1 MIDLIA
7 KCLGFVAATFGI
19 YKALVEVLAG
29 NFSRR
34 REQYQFSK
42 EFITEFQKG
51 DMHGFASGHGMYAL
65 IQRPMCDAE
74 IRFLLNTDFPFKA
87 MYLRKEVNDL
97 VKFQP
102 SESHYSF
109 ANTLKN
115 KYWRKLAKYWY
126 YFGYGITALI
136 AFFPL
141 LYKSEVV
148 ISNSSIAIICFL
160 MAIIA
165 VSCLL
170 KAYKIQR
177 AQEFMADFGCN
188 ASGSPITDHAQGD

>member
-7 KCLGFVAATFGI
+7 KYLGFVAATFGI
-19 YKALVEVLAG
+19 YKALIEVLAG

-34 REQYQFSK
+34 KEQYQFSK
-42 EFITEFQKG
+42 EFIAEFKKG
-51 DMHGFASGHGMYAL
+51 NMHGFASGHGVYAL

-74 IRFLLNTDFPFKA
+74 IRFLLSSDFPFKA

-97 VKFQP
+97 VKFEP
-102 SESHYSF
+102 SENHYSF
-109 ANTLKN
+109 ADILKN
-115 KYWRKLAKYWY
+115 EYWRKLAKYWY
-126 YFGYGITALI
+126 YFGYCVTALI
-136 AFFPL
+136 ALFPL

-160 MAIIA
+160 MAVIA

-177 AQEFMADFGCN
+177 AQDFMADFGCKVS
-188 ASGSPITDHAQGD
+188 ASPAACQAKGE